1 MIYPNETIRLLRE
14 ISDPPLRPFEEG
26 RVLRTV
32 IEEEKGIT
40 GVEARFY
47 VGEREVTVTL
57 PNAAFELVISRS
69 MQQRTAVLWGIESS
83 RQQLIEKAMHSILD
97 RGFVMRDG
105 LNVVQLQY
113 DAPEHWWK
121 WGDKFS
127 DSTGATVVTSA
138 AEWDGCIAA
147 FSGYERFDLE
157 FRLAGREP
165 AVFLHE
171 REAAYEKQVRETP
184 PAMKLARVL
193 MNLAGDIGARYCA
206 FPVATA
212 WLMDEDW
219 KSLLVEPY
227 YPDFFLLPQDALAEK
242 AKDPFRAARLSGGRA
257 MLTVLPVKFSPVDD
271 SIQRSDRELM
281 IDSLR
286 QSKALGEKYYDQ
298 LYECP
303 RLGTTGLYSSAK
315 EAFYDAISLANEL
328 GMKDEAVAL
337 EARLAHVKAVF
348 RSQFS

>member
-14 ISDPPLRPFEEG
+14 VSDPQLRPFMEG
-26 RVLRTV
+26 SVVRAI

-40 GVEARFY
+40 GVEANFY
-47 VGEREVTVTL
+47 LDQREVTVTL

-69 MQQRTAVLWGIESS
+69 MQERTAVLWGIEPS
-83 RQQLIEKAMHSILD
+83 QQLIEKAMHSILD

-121 WGDKFS
+121 WGDKFN
-127 DSTGATVVTSA
+127 DSTGAMVVTSV

-165 AVFLHE
+165 VVLLHE

-184 PAMKLARVL
+184 PAMKLARIL
-193 MNLAGDIGARYCA
+193 MNLTADIDARYCA
-206 FPVATA
+206 FPVATT

-219 KSLLVEPY
+219 KSLLREPY
-227 YPDFFLLPQDALAEK
+227 YPDFFLLPQAALAEK
-242 AKDPFRAARLSGGRA
+242 TSEPFRSARLSGNRA
-257 MLTVLPVKFSPVDD
+257 MLTVLPVKFSPVED
-271 SIQRSDRELM
+271 SIERTDRELN

-286 QSKALGEKYYDQ
+286 HCKALGEKYYDQ

-315 EAFYDAISLANEL
+315 EAFYDAIMLANEL